1 VSFQTIPGAAGT
13 DETTFLGTEGVDL
26 LLSLNTTGSKTVEAL
41 GGNDNITFENTLGVV
56 GDVTVKGG
64 AGNDTIT
71 IGSATSGRVT
81 RLTNSSV
88 NGGAGNDTI
97 SLRGALNS
105 TSRGNE
111 GEDVITLAGNYTS
124 AAVNGGAG
132 GDSISLSAA
141 IQMEDTKI
149 LGGNDNDGAINLT
162 GGFAITA
169 IDSTVNG
176 SKGNDTI
183 RLGGAGTVS
192 ATGFTIFGGQG
203 DDFINGATLNAASDG
218 ITFSGDKGNDQISTG
233 AGDDLILGGDD
244 VDVLSSTSG
253 KNTIDGGAGND
264 RLTGGTAADSIDGG
278 VGNDTIDGLAGNNTI
293 NGGDGNDTIT
303 VAAGDDEITGG
314 AGSDRYSDTGGATY
328 TGNNDFNIGL
338 GDSSAATS
346 GTTVTFDVFAD
357 LFTGAGATADIDL
370 TTGLTNSLGGG
381 DAGSANLNVNAA
393 INIADEG
400 NGTGVT
406 FAEIK
411 TAVEAAGLTASTAT
425 NVQAYTI
432 EVAAQAAVAGVTSA
446 GITAASSFV
455 LLNDPNIIM
464 NSGDVMFQV
473 VQGDGANAIG
483 RIDLN

>member
-1 VSFQTIPGAAGT
+1 
-13 DETTFLGTEGVDL
+13 
-26 LLSLNTTGSKTVEAL
+26 
-41 GGNDNITFENTLGVV
+41 
-56 GDVTVKGG
+56 
-64 AGNDTIT
+64 
-71 IGSATSGRVT
+71 
-81 RLTNSSV
+81 
-88 NGGAGNDTI
+88 
-97 SLRGALNS
+97 LNS

-203 DDFINGATLNAASDG
+203 DDFIDGSLLNAASDG

-233 AGDDLILGGDD
+233 AGDDLLLGGDD

-278 VGNDTIDGLAGNNTI
+278 VGNDTIDGLGGNNTI
-293 NGGDGNDTIT
+293 NGGDGNDRIT

-314 AGSDRYSDTGGATY
+314 AGSDRYSDTGGTTY

-346 GTTVTFDVFAD
+346 GTTVTFDVFSD

-370 TTGLTNSLGGG
+370 TTGLSNSLAGSN
-381 DAGSANLNVNAA
+381 AGSANLNNNGVLLT
-393 INIADEG
+393 IADEG

-411 TAVEAAGLTASTAT
+411 TAVEAAGLTASGAT

-432 EVAAQAAVAGVTSA
+432 EVAAQSAVVGVTAA

-473 VQGDGANAIG
+473 VQGDGANAIA